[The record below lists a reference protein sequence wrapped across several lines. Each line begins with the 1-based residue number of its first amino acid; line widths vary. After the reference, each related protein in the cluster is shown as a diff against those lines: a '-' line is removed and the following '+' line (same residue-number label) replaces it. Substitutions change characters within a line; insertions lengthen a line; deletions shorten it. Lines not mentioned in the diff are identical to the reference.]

1 MRIVL
6 VIISLFFSLVLNAQT
21 ASDLFLKA
29 NNLYSKEA
37 YSEAIKTY
45 LSINEQSVESSDL
58 YFNLGNCYYKLNKI
72 APSIYYYEKALKLDP
87 NRKETCGGYGNL
99 LLKFNQHSKALSY
112 IKKSTGFI
120 SFTQK
125 DFKII

>member
-1 MRIVL
+1 ME
-6 VIISLFFSLVLNAQT
+6 LNEFNK
-21 ASDLFLKA
+21 SA
-29 NNLYSKEA
+29 N
-37 YSEAIKTY
+37 
-45 LSINEQSVESSDL
+45 
-58 YFNLGNCYYKLNKI
+58 
-72 APSIYYYEKALKLDP
+72 YYEKALKLDP

>member
-1 MRIVL
+1 MQELGEHQKAISSYEKAIQINSNYVL
-6 VIISLFFSLVLNAQT
+6 AY
-21 ASDLFLKA
+21 
-29 NNLYSKEA
+29 NNLGKVFGE
-37 YSEAIKTY
+37 
-45 LSINEQSVESSDL
+45 LNE
-58 YFNLGNCYYKLNKI
+58 FNKSAN
-72 APSIYYYEKALKLDP
+72 YYEKALKLDP

>member
-1 MRIVL
+1 
-6 VIISLFFSLVLNAQT
+6 
-21 ASDLFLKA
+21 
-29 NNLYSKEA
+29 
-37 YSEAIKTY
+37 
-45 LSINEQSVESSDL
+45 
-58 YFNLGNCYYKLNKI
+58 
-72 APSIYYYEKALKLDP
+72 
-87 NRKETCGGYGNL
+87 